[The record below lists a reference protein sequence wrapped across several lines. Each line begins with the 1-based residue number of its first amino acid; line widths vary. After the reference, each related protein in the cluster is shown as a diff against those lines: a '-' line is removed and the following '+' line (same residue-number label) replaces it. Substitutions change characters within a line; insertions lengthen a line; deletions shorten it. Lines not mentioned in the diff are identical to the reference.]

1 MTAIQPSAVTPP
13 DAAVESCD
21 VCIVEPGLAG
31 INALFAASRYMSRD
45 QKIILVDSRERV
57 GGMWVDT
64 YPYVRLHQPHGMF
77 TAGNINGLSGGIV
90 RTSRRRTRCS
100 TTSDTASGSSR
111 ERVRVDELFGWTMES
126 HDEIAGL
133 CRSPADHPMAGA
145 A

>member
-1 MTAIQPSAVTPP
+1 MSAVQPSAVTSP
-13 DAAVESCD
+13 DVAVESCD
-21 VCIVEPGLAG
+21 VCIVGAGLAG
-31 INALFAASRYMSRD
+31 INAIFAASRYMSRD

-77 TAGNINGLSGGIV
+77 TAGNIKWTLGRDRAYLATKDEVLDHFGHCLRVI
-90 RTSRRRTRCS
+90 
-100 TTSDTASGSSR
+100 R

-126 HDEIAGL
+126 HEEIAGL